1 MKPETLAIFSF
12 LVSLIAY
19 EFVGLLLLY
28 AAATSS
34 SAGYSVVVTGP
45 VIIAIFAV
53 IGAFLTGLKVHAI
66 ERS

>member
-1 MKPETLAIFSF
+1 MKSETLATFSF

-19 EFVGLLLLY
+19 EFIGLLLLY
-28 AAATSS
+28 AAVTS
-34 SAGYSVVVTGP
+34 SAGSGVVVTGS

-53 IGAFLTGLKVHAI
+53 IGAFLTGLKVYAI

>member
-1 MKPETLAIFSF
+1 
-12 LVSLIAY
+12 VSLIAY

-34 SAGYSVVVTGP
+34 SAGYSVVVTGS